1 MFGSSRKGTKI
12 RQAEFMAC
20 RLSAQGYILSF
31 TRITIKQA
39 LIAPGS
45 EQQGLEFLRPFR
57 GSRPREFKPR
67 DHVHLYHIRPR
78 LKCKPHEALQSL
90 LATPCGQPQVGL
102 AGCTPRDEA
111 TQCSPLAWL
120 STDRMFKFN
129 VPSRPQRPYGY
140 LGTGSPGRPPW
151 ISDISKALSRCI
163 RQAISKS
170 HRFDITS
177 PRWM

>member
-1 MFGSSRKGTKI
+1 MFGSSWEGTKI
-12 RQAEFMAC
+12 RQAEFVAC

-31 TRITIKQA
+31 TRLTIKQA

-45 EQQGLEFLRPFR
+45 EQQGLEFLRSFR

-78 LKCKPHEALQSL
+78 LKSEPHEALQSL
-90 LATPCGQPQVGL
+90 LATPCGQPRVGL

-111 TQCSPLAWL
+111 TQCSPLAWF
-120 STDRMFKFN
+120 SIDRMFKFN
-129 VPSRPQRPYGY
+129 VTSRPQRPYGY
-140 LGTGSPGRPPW
+140 LRTGSPGWPPRL
-151 ISDISKALSRCI
+151 SDISKALSGCI
-163 RQAISKS
+163 RQAISNR

-177 PRWM
+177 PR